1 MGLSVYVHM
10 WGTNE
15 FTSTGNLKDY
25 DRTADLKNISVPT
38 LYTAGEFDAARQA
51 TVKYYQSLTPNSKL
65 IIINGAGHMTMHD
78 NPVEEIKT
86 ISGFMN
92 ELDIQ

>member
-1 MGLSVYVHM
+1 MGMSVYVHM

-15 FTSTGNLKDY
+15 FTSTGNLNDY
-25 DRTADLKNISVPT
+25 DRTSDLKNISVPT
-38 LYTAGEFDAARQA
+38 LYTAGEFDAARPA

-65 IIINGAGHMTMHD
+65 VIINGAGHMTMHD
-78 NPVEEIKT
+78 NPVQEIKT